1 MDTQVLYK
9 NLEILLKKKLEQL
22 GDTGKPKEVE
32 EEGKINKLPL
42 SIERL
47 SHGVKKKLKKT
58 GKDAPQWDDE
68 L

>member
-1 MDTQVLYK
+1 MDTEVLYK
-9 NLEILLKKKLEQL
+9 NLETLLKSKLDQL
-22 GDTGKPKEVE
+22 GEIVKSREID
-32 EEGKINKLPL
+32 EGKIDKLPL